1 MYQLTTHYSW
11 VLKAIIKNKDILMN
25 SVTWRDFQDAGRYK
39 TKLMYQML
47 RGSKPKVLWRK
58 LFFGN
63 LVKPRVVFT
72 LWMTCQ
78 SILQIKD
85 RLQRFGIVIDGL
97 CVYCGLQES
106 YNHLFFE
113 CQVIKNIWKQMMN
126 QVGINHCPWVW
137 NIELCWV
144 SQITRGKGRKMKL
157 LKMVLAETVYQFW
170 IIQNRIILQDS
181 NKEALHSKEIIE
193 LVRVRVKLDRKLAI
207 FCNRS

>member
-1 MYQLTTHYSW
+1 
-11 VLKAIIKNKDILMN
+11 MN
-25 SVTWRDFQDAGRYK
+25 SVTCRDFQDAGRYK

-47 RGSKPKVLWRK
+47 RGSNPKVLWRK

-97 CVYCGLQES
+97 CVYCSLQES

-126 QVGINHCPWVW
+126 
-137 NIELCWV
+137 
-144 SQITRGKGRKMKL
+144 
-157 LKMVLAETVYQFW
+157 
-170 IIQNRIILQDS
+170 
-181 NKEALHSKEIIE
+181 
-193 LVRVRVKLDRKLAI
+193 
-207 FCNRS
+207 